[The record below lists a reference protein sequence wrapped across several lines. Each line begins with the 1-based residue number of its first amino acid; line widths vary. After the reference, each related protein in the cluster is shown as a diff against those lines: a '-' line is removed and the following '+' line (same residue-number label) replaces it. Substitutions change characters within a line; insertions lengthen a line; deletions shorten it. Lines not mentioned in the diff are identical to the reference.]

1 MAISATLTVFNAP
14 NGIDGTQSR
23 RILNGLLAFAAG
35 TYAAG
40 GVLPSYAPLY
50 DASGQSVLVDSL
62 TVAPERMILTSSSGS
77 GYLYYYNKSTG
88 NVQIFEGTAVAGPLA
103 ELPNGDL
110 PDGVLG
116 DTIDSVAEW
125 IRA

>member
-14 NGIDGTQSR
+14 NGIDGTQNR
-23 RILNGLLAFAAG
+23 RILHGLLAFAAG

-50 DASGQSVLVDSL
+50 DVSGESVLVDSL
-62 TVAPERMILTSSSGS
+62 TVAPARMILTSLSGS
-77 GYLYYYNKSTG
+77 GYLYFYNNSTG
-88 NVQIFEGTAVAGPLA
+88 KVQIFESSAAAGPLA
-103 ELPNGDL
+103 ELPNGAL
-110 PDGVLG
+110 PAGVLG
-116 DTIDSVAEW
+116 DTIGFVAEW